1 MPDPSSLVANPFAAL
16 TAVAG
21 PAVLTNACSVL
32 ALGTSNR
39 IARVVDRTRVVL
51 GHIRNEETG
60 SGLHESWREQL
71 DRLRRRGRLLFTA
84 LRAIYAALGA
94 FAACALFSVVGAVGA
109 YYELAGLGRAVALL
123 ALATGFLAVGALV
136 TAAIVIVAEIR
147 LALLTMEQGMDDS
160 LSGRPGRSV

>member
-1 MPDPSSLVANPFAAL
+1 MSDNPFAVL
-16 TAVAG
+16 TVVVA
-21 PAVLTNACSVL
+21 PAILTNACSVL

>member
-1 MPDPSSLVANPFAAL
+1 MSDSPFAVL
-16 TAVAG
+16 TIVVA
-21 PAVLTNACSVL
+21 PAILTNACSVL

-51 GHIRNEETG
+51 GHIRNEEAG

-71 DRLRRRGRLLFTA
+71 DRLRRRGRLLLTA

-109 YYELAGLGRAVALL
+109 YYDIAGVGRAVALL
-123 ALATGFLAVGALV
+123 ALASGLGGVGALV
-136 TAAIVIVAEIR
+136 AGSVVIVGETR
-147 LALLTMEQGMDDS
+147 LALQTMEQGIADS
-160 LSGRPGRSV
+160 LAGRPTRT